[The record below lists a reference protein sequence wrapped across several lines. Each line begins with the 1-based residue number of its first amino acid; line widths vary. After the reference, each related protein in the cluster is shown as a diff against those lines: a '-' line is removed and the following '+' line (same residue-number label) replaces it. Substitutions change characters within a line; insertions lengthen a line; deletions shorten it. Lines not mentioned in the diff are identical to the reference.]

1 MTTNPLPA
9 IAIETIADT
18 EQQLQDAA
26 QTIADLQIPVTP
38 TNVVPN
44 NGFMIDQDGNR
55 IGSIYST
62 PRPCIRCGTMFL
74 PPKQWKRSISLTC
87 SEPCRRRYAVRQ
99 ITAIGQEAAARKRE
113 ILPAR
118 PLYAPS
124 TPKTFTPESL
134 PAKTTKRPNP
144 SEDIDRRVFQERRS
158 NGQFGKSVRPDI
170 QPPRSITRK
179 DAHQPEAAFGRSL
192 RKRRLAAGLTM
203 THLGELMGRHRNA
216 VNNWERNAVTIP
228 ADMLAQLAQILDCTM
243 EELWYDR

>member
-55 IGSIYST
+55 IGSIYTT
-62 PRPCIRCGTMFL
+62 PRACIRCGTMFI
-74 PPKQWKRSISLTC
+74 PPKQWKRSIAMTC

-118 PLYAPS
+118 QLFAVDV
-124 TPKTFTPESL
+124 PKE
-134 PAKTTKRPNP
+134 TTKRPKSPPTNERP
-144 SEDIDRRVFQERRS
+144 PLVGSTHALLQERRS
-158 NGQFGKSVRPDI
+158 NGQFGKASRPPI
-170 QPPRSITRK
+170 EITRK

-192 RKRRLAAGLTM
+192 RRRRLAAGLTM